1 MKKDTKLY
9 LKSNYNYLTLI
20 IINKIV
26 LLGMESRIAENYG
39 TDNDS
44 KLK

>member
-26 LLGMESRIAENYG
+26 LLAMESRIAENYG
-39 TDNDS
+39 ADNDS